1 MVNNN
6 VLSDF
11 MEEYRPG
18 TKEDFDKTLSN
29 VEILEI
35 LMVEQL
41 QQFDENNLVQLLKDN
56 GYSYI
61 TTEGVMMWLL
71 KEY

>member
-1 MVNNN
+1 MLEN

-11 MEEYRPG
+11 MSEYRPG